1 MHKTPNTVAQKRLV
15 LASGSPRRRELV
27 AAFDSPFDVV
37 VADIKEGAPTAGEGP
52 EELVLRLSGAKATG
66 VARRVR
72 HAIVLAADT
81 VVALDGE
88 VLGKPADSAAAT
100 AMLHRL
106 RGPPHRV
113 VTGVTALDVES
124 GQRLQT
130 SKSTDVTMR
139 RYSDAEV
146 EDYVSSGEPL
156 DKAGGY
162 AVQDASFLPAERVD
176 GCYLNVVGLPMC
188 EAVELLARLG
198 AGIEIRPDWRPPEQC
213 RDCPLG
219 SEARR

>member
-1 MHKTPNTVAQKRLV
+1 MHKTSNIAAQRRLV

-37 VADIKEGAPTAGEGP
+37 AADIEEGAPTAGEAP
-52 EELVLRLSGAKATG
+52 EEFVLRLSGAKAAG
-66 VARRVR
+66 VAGRVR

-88 VLGKPADSAAAT
+88 VLGKPADNAAAT

-106 RGPPHRV
+106 RGRPHRV

-162 AVQDASFLPAERVD
+162 AVQDSSFLPAERVD

-188 EAVELLARLG
+188 EAVELLAGLG
-198 AGIEIRPDWRPPEQC
+198 ARIEIRRDWRPPEQC

-219 SEARR
+219 PEARR